1 MTFAPA
7 AADYLPIVS
16 TIEVVNAPS
25 FSSLVFQRENK
36 AARRKAS
43 DKVLAVFA
51 DPIFQEDDERFSVN
65 KSANPKNTSEIKDIS
80 ENLTQ
85 ALRDFGLERLGRLP
99 FSGMEAQAIG
109 KFAPDQTFLALGAD
123 ASRQNFLS
131 GNFNSYRI
139 LHFATHGFL
148 NQQNPEL
155 SGLVLSLYDHEG
167 KAQNG
172 FLRVIDLYSLHLN
185 SELVVLSACQTALG
199 KEIDGEGIVGLTRGF
214 MYAGAAGVVS
224 SLWKVEDAA
233 TAELMKIFYRE
244 MLQENQT
251 PSTALRIAQNELR
264 KIPRYRNP
272 RFWSG
277 FTLNGDWR

>member
-1 MTFAPA
+1 MIDKPKKSKTP
-7 AADYLPIVS
+7 P
-16 TIEVVNAPS
+16 
-25 FSSLVFQRENK
+25 ENK
-36 AARRKAS
+36 QI
-43 DKVLAVFA
+43 
-51 DPIFQEDDERFSVN
+51 P
-65 KSANPKNTSEIKDIS
+65 
-80 ENLTQ
+80 ENLAK
-85 ALRDFGLERLGRLP
+85 ALRDFGLDRLGRLP

-109 KFAPDQTFLALGAD
+109 KFAPERTVLALGAD
-123 ASRQNFLS
+123 ASRQNFMS

-172 FLRVIDLYSLHLN
+172 FLRVIDLYSLDLN
-185 SELVVLSACQTALG
+185 SDLVVLSACQTALG

-233 TAELMKIFYRE
+233 TAELMKRFYRQ
-244 MLQENQT
+244 MLKENRK
-251 PSTALRIAQNELR
+251 PSAALQIAKKELR
-264 KIPRYRNP
+264 RIPRFRHPHY
-272 RFWSG
+272 WSG